1 MKPETLYQLSTL
13 EGMVLCAKEVYKAR
27 HTSIVY
33 DTARYNGWDETY
45 DYHGR
50 GFFRTYAWG

>member
-13 EGMVLCAKEVYKAR
+13 EGMELCAKEVNEAR

-50 GFFRTYAWG
+50 GFFRT